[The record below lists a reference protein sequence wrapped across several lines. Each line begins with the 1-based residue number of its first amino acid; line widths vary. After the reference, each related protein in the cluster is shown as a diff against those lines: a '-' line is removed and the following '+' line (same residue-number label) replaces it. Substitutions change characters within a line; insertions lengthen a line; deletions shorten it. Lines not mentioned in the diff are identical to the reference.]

1 MSTRVLV
8 ADGDRDRSKAIVD
21 ACAACDIQCDA
32 VTQGPDALEAA
43 LAISPSAIVL
53 QLDLPLIDGPTL
65 ASILRANPRTRGIGL
80 LFLGDRPDDAETKE
94 LDGDILL
101 APIDPEGVARRLQVM
116 LMQREA
122 EDPGPADQIGRGGVE
137 GQLSQLRLADLLQLF
152 HGGRKTG
159 VVELSRGEGPDDELT
174 GRVVLSAGDVIH
186 AETGITSGE
195 KALYRLIGWDRG
207 SFTFR
212 AEPVTAV
219 PSIKTPT
226 RALLREARRQVTEWA
241 QLAFD
246 LPPRDAHAVL
256 QITPKSLPNVIHPLT
271 EEVLGVLEGCS
282 RVGDILD
289 RCRFPDYQVLRTLH
303 TLVERGIVA
312 LRTGSGTFGEESPR
326 SSLFTPAQISR
337 LRDWMHASRPRG
349 GRTPDAKLLAV
360 AADDR
365 ARIDFALLLE
375 GLPDVELDAR
385 LAAGA
390 FVASDFAPLGRVV
403 VDSQIGIEIIHLP
416 VSERFAPL
424 WPAAGHGALG
434 TIFLLSPPMDVAAA
448 AVRPVEQELRKRPRA
463 RVFYVALLAKG
474 GPEAA
479 ETLRQHFDLLDEG
492 SLFLIPMEDR
502 NRAQVLIRDLFARIV
517 P

>member
-1 MSTRVLV
+1 M
-8 ADGDRDRSKAIVD
+8 
-21 ACAACDIQCDA
+21 
-32 VTQGPDALEAA
+32 
-43 LAISPSAIVL
+43 
-53 QLDLPLIDGPTL
+53 
-65 ASILRANPRTRGIGL
+65 
-80 LFLGDRPDDAETKE
+80 
-94 LDGDILL
+94 
-101 APIDPEGVARRLQVM
+101 QVM
-116 LMQREA
+116 PMQWEA
-122 EDPGPADQIGRGGVE
+122 KDPGPADRIGPGGVE
-137 GQLSQLRLADLLQLF
+137 GQLAQLPLADLLQLF

-159 VVELSRGEGPDDELT
+159 VVELSRGDSPGDELT

-186 AETGITSGE
+186 AETGIASGE

-207 SFTFR
+207 AFTFLP
-212 AEPVTAV
+212 EPVTAA

-226 RALLREARRQVTEWA
+226 RALLREARRQVSEGA

-246 LPPRDAHAVL
+246 LPPIDAHAVL
-256 QITPKSLPNVIHPLT
+256 QLAPKSLPNVIHPLT

-303 TLVERGIVA
+303 TLVERGIVV
-312 LRTGSGTFGEESPR
+312 LRTGPGTFGEESPP

-337 LRDWMHASRPRG
+337 LRDWMDASRPHG
-349 GRTPDAKLLAV
+349 GRTRDAKLLAV

-375 GLPDVELDAR
+375 DVPEVELDAR

-390 FVASDFAPLGRVV
+390 FVGSDFAAIGRVV
-403 VDSQIGIEIIHLP
+403 VDSQIGIEIVHLP

-434 TIFLLSPPMDVAAA
+434 TVFLLSPPVDVAAA
-448 AVRPVEQELRKRPRA
+448 TVRPVEQELRKRPRA
-463 RVFYVALLAKG
+463 RVFYVALLEKG
-474 GPEAA
+474 GRDAA
-479 ETLRQHFDLLDEG
+479 ETLRRHFDLVDEG
-492 SLFLIPMEDR
+492 SLFLIPLEDR
-502 NRAQVLIRDLFARIV
+502 DRAKVLIRDLFARIV